1 MNSSKQILFLA
12 LTIIYCC
19 MSNQVY
25 SQEKRVSTADFGTLD
40 DGTKVEKFTLRNSK
54 GMEVDLITYGATITK
69 ISVPDKKGKF
79 ENVIH
84 ASENF
89 SDYLV
94 KFPAASAIGRF
105 ANRIE
110 RGQFSIDDQQYNVT
124 INNGKN
130 HLHGGNKGFAKVV
143 WDAEILDS
151 KDQPAGIKF
160 SYFSAD
166 GEEGFPGNLKVSVTY
181 ILSDNN
187 ELILNYE
194 ASTDKP
200 TIVNLTN
207 HAYFDL
213 SGSFDISSHILQ
225 LNSGH
230 YTPVNQELIPTGE
243 IKSVKNT
250 PFDFNAPVAI
260 NARLVELDPD
270 PKKAYYDHNF
280 VLRNNGKELLNLGEL
295 YYPLNGRLMTVKT
308 TLPGVQ
314 LYTGN
319 KVGIC
324 LETQH
329 YPNSINEPK
338 FPSPIIRPNEPHK
351 STTIFGFS
359 IR

>member
-1 MNSSKQILFLA
+1 
-12 LTIIYCC
+12 
-19 MSNQVY
+19 MSNQAY
-25 SQEKRVSTADFGTLD
+25 SQANRVSTADFGMLD
-40 DGTKVEKFTLRNSK
+40 DGTVVKQYTLRNSN
-54 GMEVDLITYGATITK
+54 GMEVALMTYGATITK
-69 ISVPDKKGKF
+69 ISVPDKNGKYD
-79 ENVIH
+79 NVIH
-84 ASENF
+84 ASESF

-94 KFPAASAIGRF
+94 KYPAASAIGRF

-130 HLHGGNKGFAKVV
+130 HLHGGKKGFAKVV
-143 WDAEILDS
+143 WDAQILNS
-151 KDQPAGIKF
+151 KGQPVAIKF
-160 SYFSAD
+160 SYFSKD
-166 GEEGFPGNLKVSVTY
+166 GEEGFPGNLNVSVTY
-181 ILSDNN
+181 TLSDDN
-187 ELILNYE
+187 ELILTYE

-213 SGSFDISSHILQ
+213 SGSGAISSHILQ
-225 LNSGH
+225 LNADF

-243 IKSVKNT
+243 IKSVKST
-250 PFDFNAPVAI
+250 PFDFNTSMPI
-260 NARLVELDPD
+260 NARLASLDSD
-270 PKKAYYDHNF
+270 PKKAYYDHNY
-280 VLRNNGKELLNLGEL
+280 VVKNGGKKLIDMGEL
-295 YYPLNGRLMTVKT
+295 YCPLNGRLMTVKT

-329 YPNSINEPK
+329 YPNAINEPK
-338 FPSPIIRPNEPHK
+338 FPSPIIRPNQPHK
-351 STTIFGFS
+351 SSTIFAFS

>member
-12 LTIIYCC
+12 FTIIYFS
-19 MSNQVY
+19 MPNQTY
-25 SQEKRVSTADFGTLD
+25 SQEKRVSKSDFGTLA
-40 DGTKVEKFTLRNSK
+40 DGTKVEKFTLRNSN
-54 GMEVDLITYGATITK
+54 GMEVNLMTYGATITK
-69 ISVPDKKGKF
+69 ISVPDKNGEF
-79 ENVIH
+79 ENIITG
-84 ASENF
+84 SENLD
-89 SDYLV
+89 DYML
-94 KFPAASAIGRF
+94 KYPAASAIGRF

-110 RGQFSIDDQQYNVT
+110 RGQFSIDDKQYNVT
-124 INNGKN
+124 INHGKN
-130 HLHGGNKGFAKVV
+130 HIHGGNKGFAKVV
-143 WDAEILDS
+143 WDAEILDL
-151 KDQPAGIKF
+151 KDQPVGVRF
-160 SYFSAD
+160 SYFSKD
-166 GEEGFPGNLKVSVTY
+166 GEEGFPGNLNVSVTY
-181 ILSDNN
+181 ILSDDN

-213 SGSFDISSHILQ
+213 SGSSDISSHILQ
-225 LNSGH
+225 LNAGH
-230 YTPVNQELIPTGE
+230 YTPVNKELIPTGE

-250 PFDFNAPVAI
+250 PFDFNAPLAI

-270 PKKAYYDHNF
+270 PKKGYYDHNY
-280 VLRNNGKELLNLGEL
+280 VLRNKGKKMVDLGEL

-329 YPNSINEPK
+329 YPNAINEPK
-338 FPSPIIRPNEPHK
+338 FPSPIIRPNEPHQ

>member
-1 MNSSKQILFLA
+1 MNSSKQVFFLA
-12 LTIIYCC
+12 PIIIYCF
-19 MSNQVY
+19 MSYQAY
-25 SQEKRVSTADFGTLD
+25 SQEKRISTADFGSLD
-40 DGTKVEKFTLRNSK
+40 DGTKVEKFTLRNSN

-69 ISVPDKKGKF
+69 ISVPDKNGKYD
-79 ENVIH
+79 NVIH
-84 ASENF
+84 ASETF

-110 RGQFSIDDQQYNVT
+110 RGQFSIDGQQYNVT

-143 WDAEILDS
+143 WDTEILDS

-166 GEEGFPGNLKVSVTY
+166 GEEGFPGNLYVSVTY
-181 ILSDNN
+181 ILSDDN

-194 ASTDKP
+194 ATTDKP

-213 SGSFDISSHILQ
+213 SGSGAISSHVLQ
-225 LNSGH
+225 LNADY

-243 IKSVKNT
+243 IKSVKSS
-250 PFDFNAPVAI
+250 PFDFNTSMPI
-260 NARLVELDPD
+260 NSRLPALDSN

-280 VLRNNGKELLNLGEL
+280 VVKNGGKALTNMGEL
-295 YYPLNGRLMTVKT
+295 YCPLNGRLMTVKT